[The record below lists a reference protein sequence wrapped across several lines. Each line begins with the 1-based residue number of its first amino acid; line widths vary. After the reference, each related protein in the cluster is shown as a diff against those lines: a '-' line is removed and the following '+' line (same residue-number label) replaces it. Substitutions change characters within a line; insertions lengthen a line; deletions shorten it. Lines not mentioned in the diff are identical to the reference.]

1 MTYKWI
7 TKSAL
12 EYNNAK
18 KWLTREA
25 RIRSSALHHM
35 HMYFNKYLS
44 SSCSNIET
52 YKNKKIVRW
61 HGGVIIT

>member
-7 TKSAL
+7 AKSAL

-25 RIRSSALHHM
+25 RIKSLALHHM
-35 HMYFNKYLS
+35 RMYFIKYLS
-44 SSCSNIET
+44 SSYSNIET
-52 YKNKKIVRW
+52 CKSKKIVRW
-61 HGGVIIT
+61 HEGVNIT